1 MGKTK
6 TMPPNRNSSSHPPT
20 ISLVK
25 TDHVLRD
32 LMVELRR
39 PRNIAGLT
47 DPYDE
52 LARNF
57 AETSN
62 CGAGENK
69 TKELKQ
75 AISTMTERGL
85 LGYIPEKHRFQL
97 TQKAVQ
103 VFEELF
109 IVICSNCG
117 ASNVKPRDSDS
128 SDLHCRGCKKNI

>member
-20 ISLVK
+20 ISLVT
-25 TDHVLRD
+25 TDHILRD
-32 LMVELRR
+32 LMVKLRR
-39 PRNIAGLT
+39 PRSINGLN

-57 AETSN
+57 AESSDYLPDET
-62 CGAGENK
+62 K
-69 TKELKQ
+69 TTVLKK
-75 AISTMTERGL
+75 AISTMRERGL
-85 LGYIPEKHRFQL
+85 LGYFPEQKSFQL

-103 VFEELF
+103 VFEELY

-117 ASNVKPRDSDS
+117 ASNVKPNDSDS
-128 SDLHCRGCKKNI
+128 SGFTCRNCEQKI

>member
-6 TMPPNRNSSSHPPT
+6 TMPPNRNNSSHPPT

-25 TDHVLRD
+25 NDHVLRD
-32 LMVELRR
+32 LMVGLRK
-39 PRNIAGLT
+39 PRNISGLS

-57 AETSN
+57 TDAPDHDLNAKRT
-62 CGAGENK
+62 A
-69 TKELKQ
+69 ELKK

-85 LGYIPEKHRFQL
+85 LGYIPEERRFQL

-103 VFEELF
+103 VFEELY

-117 ASNVKPRDSDS
+117 ASNVKPSDSDKAGFR
-128 SDLHCRGCKKNI
+128 CRRCQQKI